1 MSFLV
6 LHMDK
11 FKKEAVRGIQSH
23 NNRERKSHSNPD
35 IEYSK
40 SQGNYDLHGQKT
52 EYAQAIQHRIDDL
65 LLVKAVRKDAVHMC
79 GIIVSS
85 DSAFFEELTPE
96 DTRRFFEESKAF
108 LTEFVGPE
116 NVISAMVHMDEK
128 TPHMHF
134 LHVPVTPD
142 GKLSA
147 KTLYTRESLK
157 KLQTEFPRHLQS
169 CGFDVQRG
177 VEQEPGSAKKHLDT
191 REFKQQQEAV
201 RSLEKEAKSV
211 SNSLEQCKQE
221 EAAAQERVQ
230 AIQQQAWEAEKE
242 LSVQAA
248 IPQVSMFNFKAA
260 LEAAQTI
267 IERQKKAL
275 AEKSILVA
283 SNQKLQAEVKSLHE
297 TVNGLHKQLLASQVK
312 QKEEQE
318 QSSASILNLAKD
330 NQNLL
335 ARQNNY
341 ERFFR
346 LNPEAN
352 KMHLDFIQEERREAA
367 RKAQEQKRLEQERA
381 LQQEKER
388 REAELAQ
395 QRAAE
400 QQRQQEQEQQKAREV
415 AVRPRGMGMSR

>member
-23 NNRERKSHSNPD
+23 NNRERESHSNPD
-35 IEYSK
+35 IDYSK
-40 SQGNYDLHGQKT
+40 SQGNYDLYGQKA
-52 EYAQAIQHRIDDL
+52 EYAQAIQNRIDDL

-85 DSAFFEELTPE
+85 DSAFFEKITPE

-108 LTEFVGPE
+108 LTELVGPE
-116 NVISAMVHMDEK
+116 NVLSAMVHMDEK

-157 KLQTEFPRHLQS
+157 KLQTELPRHLQN

-177 VEQEPGSAKKHLDT
+177 VEQEPGAAKKHLDT

-201 RSLEKEAKSV
+201 RSLEKEAASL
-211 SNSLEQCKQE
+211 SNSLEQRKQE

-242 LSVQAA
+242 LSVQSA
-248 IPQVSMFNFKAA
+248 IPQASMFNFKAV
-260 LEAAQTI
+260 LEIAKVI

-297 TVNGLHKQLLASQVK
+297 TVNCLHKQLLDSQVK
-312 QKEEQE
+312 QKEDQE
-318 QSSASILNLAKD
+318 RSNSCIFNLVKE

-335 ARQNNY
+335 AEQNNY

-346 LNPEAN
+346 INFEAN
-352 KMHLDFIQEERREAA
+352 KMHLDFIQEERREAQ

-381 LQQEKER
+381 LQQENER

-400 QQRQQEQEQQKAREV
+400 QQRQREQEQQKARQV
-415 AVRPRGMGMSR
+415 AVRPRGMGMGR

>member
-23 NNRERKSHSNPD
+23 NNRERESHSNPD
-35 IEYSK
+35 IDYSK
-40 SQGNYDLHGQKT
+40 SQGNYDLHGQKA
-52 EYAQAIQHRIDDL
+52 EYAQAIQNRIDDL
-65 LLVKAVRKDAVHMC
+65 LLVKAVRKDAVQMC
-79 GIIVSS
+79 GLIVSS
-85 DSAFFEELTPE
+85 DRAFFEKLTPE
-96 DTRRFFEESKAF
+96 DTRRFFKESKAF
-108 LTEFVGPE
+108 LTEFVGQE

-157 KLQTEFPRHLQS
+157 KLQTELPRHLQS
-169 CGFDVQRG
+169 RGFDVQRG
-177 VEQEPGSAKKHLDT
+177 VEQEPGAAKKHLDT

-201 RSLEKEAKSV
+201 RSLEKEAASV
-211 SNSLEQCKQE
+211 SNSLEQRKQE

-230 AIQQQAWEAEKE
+230 AIQQQAWEADKE

-248 IPQVSMFNFKAA
+248 IPQASMFNFKAV
-260 LEAAQTI
+260 LEIAKAI

-283 SNQKLQAEVKSLHE
+283 NNQKLQAEVKNLHE
-297 TVNGLHKQLLASQVK
+297 TVNGLNKQLLASQVK
-312 QKEEQE
+312 QKEDQE
-318 QSSASILNLAKD
+318 RSNSSIFNLVKE

-335 ARQNNY
+335 AGQNNY

-346 LNPEAN
+346 LNPEVN
-352 KMHLDFIQEERREAA
+352 KMHLDFIQEERREAQ
-367 RKAQEQKRLEQERA
+367 RKVQEKKRLEQERA
-381 LQQEKER
+381 LQQENER
-388 REAELAQ
+388 LEAELAQ

-400 QQRQQEQEQQKAREV
+400 QQRQREQEQQKARQV
-415 AVRPRGMGMSR
+415 AVRPRGMGMGR